1 MAAEMEALQLT
12 GAAAG
17 CPQLLRQEPRVQCLS
32 RRWTAELL
40 DHCRPFVR
48 RLGAGQ
54 AVETENLEQAVG
66 EALWNFETAVQ
77 ENITVNGQPWQESS
91 NLQND
96 TDIKLLED
104 QLDEL
109 IVEVASKRSQY
120 PRKMQINVVKGIK
133 MQQKLLGYQPFVN
146 CQDIKVEPSQ
156 DQSMVELRLS
166 TKTLSRHTGESFK
179 SLSSLVE
186 RAEGFSK
193 ALSLQQTLEQCR
205 LHQEIMFGSEAIL
218 FNADYAAL
226 SGTFREKVRFRPHDT
241 AMLPLARASET
252 AAPLY
257 FTVET
262 LEAISYQLFQNLL
275 PVSASCF
282 LPAPLF
288 SQTPLTSAAL
298 LNGAEDGRE
307 KERAPT
313 FR

>member
-1 MAAEMEALQLT
+1 LQLSQLLFLPGPISGFHRRRWQGVACFYFRVGRESLNGFERERETATEMEALPPT
-12 GAAAG
+12 AAAAV
-17 CPQLLRQEPRVQCLS
+17 CSPAPRQEPRVQCLS

-40 DHCRPFVR
+40 DHFRPFVR

-66 EALWNFETAVQ
+66 EALWVRG
-77 ENITVNGQPWQESS
+77 VRLRG
-91 NLQND
+91 LDRD

-109 IVEVASKRSQY
+109 IVEVSSKRNQY

-166 TKTLSRHTGESFK
+166 TKTVSRHTGESFK

-205 LHQEIMFGSEAIL
+205 LHQEIMFVSEV
-218 FNADYAAL
+218 
-226 SGTFREKVRFRPHDT
+226 EKENKNDVKNLT
-241 AMLPLARASET
+241 SQ
-252 AAPLY
+252 
-257 FTVET
+257 VEVIPSQT
-262 LEAISYQLFQNLL
+262 AISNSVVLKIKR
-275 PVSASCF
+275 SSCS
-282 LPAPLF
+282 PQRCYPLR
-288 SQTPLTSAAL
+288 QRKL
-298 LNGAEDGRE
+298 
-307 KERAPT
+307 
-313 FR
+313 

>member
-1 MAAEMEALQLT
+1 MAYIYFRVGRESQNGFERERETAAEMEALPP
-12 GAAAG
+12 AAAAADR
-17 CPQLLRQEPRVQCLS
+17 PPPRQELRVQCLS

-66 EALWNFETAVQ
+66 ESLWNFETAVH

-91 NLQND
+91 DLQND

-120 PRKMQINVVKGIK
+120 PRKMQINFVKSIK

-166 TKTLSRHTGESFK
+166 TKTMSRHTGESFK

-205 LHQEIMFGSEAIL
+205 LHQEIMFVSEVKKENKNEVKNLTSQVEVLPSQTAISNSVL
-218 FNADYAAL
+218 LKIKRSSCSPQRRYPLRQRKL
-226 SGTFREKVRFRPHDT
+226 SHDT
-241 AMLPLARASET
+241 
-252 AAPLY
+252 
-257 FTVET
+257 
-262 LEAISYQLFQNLL
+262 
-275 PVSASCF
+275 
-282 LPAPLF
+282 
-288 SQTPLTSAAL
+288 
-298 LNGAEDGRE
+298 
-307 KERAPT
+307 
-313 FR
+313 

>member
-12 GAAAG
+12 GAAAV
-17 CPQLLRQEPRVQCLS
+17 CPPLPRQEPRVQCLS

-205 LHQEIMFGSEAIL
+205 LHQEIMFDSEVKKEDKNDVKNL
-218 FNADYAAL
+218 T
-226 SGTFREKVRFRPHDT
+226 SQ
-241 AMLPLARASET
+241 
-252 AAPLY
+252 
-257 FTVET
+257 VEV
-262 LEAISYQLFQNLL
+262 I
-275 PVSASCF
+275 P
-282 LPAPLF
+282 
-288 SQTPLTSAAL
+288 SQTASGNSILLKIKRSSCSPQRRYPLRQIKLSHT
-298 LNGAEDGRE
+298 
-307 KERAPT
+307 T
-313 FR
+313 